1 MFSVSLPSRA
11 PPGSGFVQ
19 SLSPPPPPQYILS
32 GSSTTPGPE
41 PGFPRPGLEIE
52 DVEPGKAPNQPLC
65 PPLKLHSR
73 VLLFISD
80 LKKVLGRD
88 GATIACI

>member
-1 MFSVSLPSRA
+1 MFSLSLPSRA
-11 PPGSGFVQ
+11 PLGSGFVQ
-19 SLSPPPPPQYILS
+19 SLFPLHFLWLFPDDPWPRA
-32 GSSTTPGPE
+32 
-41 PGFPRPGLEIE
+41 GFPRPGLEIE

-73 VLLFISD
+73 LLLFISD

>member
-1 MFSVSLPSRA
+1 MFSLSLPFRA

-19 SLSPPPPPQYILS
+19 SLFPPYILS
-32 GSSTTPGPE
+32 GSSPTTPGPE

-73 VLLFISD
+73 LLLFISD

-88 GATIACI
+88 GATVACI